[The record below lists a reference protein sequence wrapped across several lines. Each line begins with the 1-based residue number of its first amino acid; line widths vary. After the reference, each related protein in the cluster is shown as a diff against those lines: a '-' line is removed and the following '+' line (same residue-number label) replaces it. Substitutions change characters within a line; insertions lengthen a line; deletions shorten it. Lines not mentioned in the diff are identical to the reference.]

1 MSPDECDLLD
11 LLLEE
16 SGRPVTWLVLRKF
29 IHEPDGY
36 KDVLRAAAGAIGR
49 GAKPQLA
56 TMPLVTSLGLLQPPI
71 TFATY
76 PSWKNAFNATR
87 EDLKQLY
94 QGSIIPHGFSRRDA
108 QTGGFSGAWNLIS
121 VNVVKNPSLVELEGK
136 SVEEIA
142 RMRGK
147 DPFDTFFD
155 LALEDNLDLRYNVIR
170 TEVPTE
176 LLDDSRVMIGESDG
190 GAHVDQF
197 CTAGYCTD
205 MIGTWVRD
213 KKMLSLERAIARM
226 TAEPAD
232 FFGIRDRGRL
242 VPGAAADIAIF
253 DYDRIACL
261 PAEAVYDLPGGGR
274 RMIVKPQG
282 VEYVVVNGEVIFE
295 GDRPTGQRP
304 GGVLRS

>member
-1 MSPDECDLLD
+1 MAPTHGGGALVSVTDHHHWQLL
-11 LLLEE
+11 
-16 SGRPVTWLVLRKF
+16 SGDHL
-29 IHEPDGY
+29 HH
-36 KDVLRAAAGAIGR
+36 
-49 GAKPQLA
+49 
-56 TMPLVTSLGLLQPPI
+56 GL
-71 TFATY
+71 
-76 PSWKNAFNATR
+76 
-87 EDLKQLY
+87 LKQLY
-94 QGSIIPHGFSRRDA
+94 KDPSFRAAFREELRNPGA
-108 QTGGFSGAWNLIS
+108 FSGAWHLIS
-121 VNVVKNPSLVELEGK
+121 VNVVKNPSMLVLEGK

-142 RMRGK
+142 RSRGK
-147 DPFDTFFD
+147 DPLDTFFD

-213 KKMLSLERAIARM
+213 KKVLSLERAIARM

-232 FFGIRDRGRL
+232 FFGIHDRGRL
-242 VPGAAADIAIF
+242 IPGAAADIAIF

-282 VEYVVVNGEVIFE
+282 VEYVVVNGGVIFE
-295 GDRPTGQRP
+295 GDRPTGERP